1 MSFVHPSSLE
11 EAVQDKS
18 LIRTGAFVADQWVQ
32 GDKTFSVFDP
42 EIGNPIAQIADV
54 GHDDILKAI
63 AYAKAGFDS
72 FRKTSEYAREK
83 LLHDW
88 ASLIRKPWRESRQDT
103 DHGEWQDPCRR

>member
-72 FRKTSEYAREK
+72 FRKTSEILTMENGKTLADAEVEVEPGASFF
-83 LLHDW
+83 DW
-88 ASLIRKPWRESRQDT
+88 FADEVI
-103 DHGEWQDPCRR
+103 